1 VGDGTGNWD
10 NGKRK
15 KVEEFIKVG
24 IELKREQNQKAGKI
38 TRIPP
43 LTCVD
48 R

>member
-1 VGDGTGNWD
+1 MGQGIGTT
-10 NGKRK
+10 KKEK

-38 TRIPP
+38 TRLPP